1 MPKVNKLSKKETQL
15 VLLFRGIDS
24 KHERQTFMLL
34 MASMAT
40 GRLTKMADKKSVRSL
55 LQNVW

>member
-1 MPKVNKLSKKETQL
+1 
-15 VLLFRGIDS
+15 
-24 KHERQTFMLL
+24 MLL